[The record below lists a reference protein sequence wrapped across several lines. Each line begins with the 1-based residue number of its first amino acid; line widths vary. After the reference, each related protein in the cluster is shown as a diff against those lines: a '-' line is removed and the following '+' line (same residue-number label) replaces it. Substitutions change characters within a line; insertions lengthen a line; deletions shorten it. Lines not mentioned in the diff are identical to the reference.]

1 MTCVMLAEIST
12 KEIFSRIFS
21 IFLLICLHLHLID
34 HIKKQTADGKEIFFT
49 VLFTSLNIFFKFF
62 TSIMYSEEQTEKLW

>member
-34 HIKKQTADGKEIFFT
+34 HIKKQTSDGKEIFFT
-49 VLFTSLNIFFKFF
+49 VSFTSLNIFFKFF
-62 TSIMYSEEQTEKLW
+62 TSIMYLEEQTEKLW